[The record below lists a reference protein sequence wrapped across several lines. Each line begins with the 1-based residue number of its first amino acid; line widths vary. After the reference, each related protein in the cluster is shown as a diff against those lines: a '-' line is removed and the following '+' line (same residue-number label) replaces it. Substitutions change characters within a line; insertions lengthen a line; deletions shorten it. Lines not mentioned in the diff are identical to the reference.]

1 MPASIPS
8 PAPSRAP
15 LSRGPLRPRPALHD
29 DIKQTIERLK
39 LHNPIEDVVRER
51 VSGLRRSGA
60 LWVACCPFH
69 EEKTPSF
76 KVDPRR
82 GTWRCY
88 GACGEGGDQIS
99 FLEKACNIGFRE
111 ALEILAAR
119 SGIELPRAER
129 RRARDEAM
137 APLHDALSRAE
148 QFFRRAL
155 RGTEGAHALAYLRR
169 RGLSDATIE
178 AFGLGF
184 ALDGG
189 SRLVEAARGQGI
201 ALERLVEAGLARRD
215 ERGEARDFFRGRLT
229 IPVRDL
235 EGRTLGFGARRL
247 VDGDPRVPKYIN
259 TPETPLFH
267 KGRLIY
273 AIDLALEHVRRSGHL
288 ILVEGYTDV
297 MAAHQ
302 AGVRTVVAVLG
313 TATTDDHAALVRRSG
328 ARRVSLVFDGDD
340 AGRRATYKALHG
352 LLPLEIAID
361 VVRLEG
367 QEDPADLVAREG
379 AAGFERVLG
388 RAADWFAFL
397 AAELAA
403 LPAGERWKQVDR
415 VLELVVRLPRP
426 IAREERLAELARA
439 LGVPVEGLREQL
451 ESLPERRR
459 ERERR
464 APAGAAPASNGGTA
478 DRALVTAYL
487 HLVGAALLDPTLAPN
502 LGPLVES
509 CPDFELRSL
518 MVTLVKL
525 SQSGEPY
532 SVDLVMSSLGD
543 DPARNRV
550 VAALDAAEDADS
562 TPRSL
567 FEAES
572 TSLGRRLG
580 ERASTAG
587 ITYTLRLP
595 TWSEEQKDGLMQLH
609 ARLRS
614 LKIEAGSPQARP

>member
-1 MPASIPS
+1 
-8 PAPSRAP
+8 
-15 LSRGPLRPRPALHD
+15 LQD

-51 VSGLRRSGA
+51 VSGLRKSGA

-69 EEKTPSF
+69 DEKTPSF

-119 SGIELPRAER
+119 SGIELPRPER

-137 APLHDALSRAE
+137 APLHDALARAE
-148 QFFRRAL
+148 AFFRRAL
-155 RGTEGAHALAYLRR
+155 RGSEGAHALAYLRR
-169 RGLSDATIE
+169 RNLADATIE
-178 AFGLGF
+178 AFGIGF
-184 ALDGG
+184 APDGG
-189 SRLVEAARGQGI
+189 ARLVEAARGQGI

-235 EGRTLGFGARRL
+235 EGRTVGFGARRL

-259 TPETPLFH
+259 TPETPLFR

-273 AIDLALEHVRRSGHL
+273 ALDLALEHVRRSGHL

-313 TATTDDHAALVRRSG
+313 TATTDDHAALVRKSG
-328 ARRVSLVFDGDD
+328 ARRVSLIFDGDD

-352 LLPLEIAID
+352 LLPLEMAID

-367 QEDPADLVAREG
+367 EEDPADLVAREG
-379 AAGFERVLG
+379 TAGFERVLA
-388 RAADWFAFL
+388 RALDWFAFL

-403 LPAGERWKQVDR
+403 LPSSERWKQVDR
-415 VLELVVRLPRP
+415 VLELIVRLPRP
-426 IAREERLAELARA
+426 IAREERLAELAQV
-439 LGVPVEGLREQL
+439 LGVPAQGLREEL

-464 APAGAAPASNGGTA
+464 AAAAPGAAGAAPKASAGA
-478 DRALVTAYL
+478 AKHERATVAAYAYL
-487 HLVGAALLDPTLAPN
+487 AGAALLEPALAPR
-502 LGPLVES
+502 LEPFLEACTDPELRTLMAALVE
-509 CPDFELRSL
+509 LAA
-518 MVTLVKL
+518 
-525 SQSGEPY
+525 SGEPF
-532 SVDLVMSSLGD
+532 SVDAVMSALGD

-550 VAALDAAEDADS
+550 VALLDDAESAKN
-562 TPRSL
+562 PFAL
-567 FEAES
+567 FEDRAAF
-572 TSLGRRLG
+572 L
-580 ERASTAG
+580 ERSARDRAAQAG
-587 ITYTLRLP
+587 VADALALP
-595 TWSEEQKDGLMQLH
+595 TGSEESKNRLAQLH
-609 ARLRS
+609 GELRN
-614 LKIEAGSPQARP
+614 LKLCAAPPQARP

>member
-1 MPASIPS
+1 
-8 PAPSRAP
+8 
-15 LSRGPLRPRPALHD
+15 LQD

-51 VSGLRRSGA
+51 VSGLRKSGA

-119 SGIELPRAER
+119 SGIELPRPER

-137 APLHDALSRAE
+137 APLHDALARAE
-148 QFFRRAL
+148 AFFRRAL
-155 RGTEGAHALAYLRR
+155 RGGEGAHALAYLRR
-169 RGLSDATIE
+169 RNLADATIE
-178 AFGLGF
+178 AFGIGF
-184 ALDGG
+184 APDGG
-189 SRLVEAARGQGI
+189 ARLVEAARGQGI
-201 ALERLVEAGLARRD
+201 ALDRLVEAGLARRD

-235 EGRTLGFGARRL
+235 EGRTVGFGARRL

-259 TPETPLFH
+259 TPETPLFR

-273 AIDLALEHVRRSGHL
+273 ALDLALEHVRRSGHL

-313 TATTDDHAALVRRSG
+313 TATTDDHAALVRKSG

-367 QEDPADLVAREG
+367 EEDPADLVAREG
-379 AAGFERVLG
+379 AAGFERVLA
-388 RAADWFAFL
+388 RALDWFAFL
-397 AAELAA
+397 AAELAG
-403 LPAGERWKQVDR
+403 LPSGERWKQVDR
-415 VLELVVRLPRP
+415 VLELIVRLPRP
-426 IAREERLAELARA
+426 IAREERLAELAQA
-439 LGVPVEGLREQL
+439 LGVPVQGLRDEL

-464 APAGAAPASNGGTA
+464 APAGAAPTSAAAAAAS
-478 DRALVTAYL
+478 DRALVAAYA
-487 HLVGAALLDPTLAPN
+487 HLAGAALLEPELAPR
-502 LGPLVES
+502 LEPFVGACTDPELRTLLAALVE
-509 CPDFELRSL
+509 LAA
-518 MVTLVKL
+518 
-525 SQSGEPY
+525 SGGPF
-532 SVDLVMSSLGD
+532 SVDAVMSALGD

-550 VAALDAAEDADS
+550 VALLDDAERAESPRASFEEHVASLERRERERAAKAGAAEA
-562 TPRSL
+562 L
-567 FEAES
+567 E
-572 TSLGRRLG
+572 
-580 ERASTAG
+580 
-587 ITYTLRLP
+587 LP
-595 TWSEEQKDGLMQLH
+595 GGSEESKNRLLQLH
-609 ARLRS
+609 GELRRNLELYAAR
-614 LKIEAGSPQARP
+614 PQARP